1 MVMADITYSQNSP
14 YYLTSVYKNIF
25 LDVMVNRAIPADTT
39 DVYWEINVTYN
50 YRPDLLAYDLYNDS
64 KLWWVFAQRNPNILK
79 DPMFDFATGTY
90 IYLPQ
95 YSNLKS
101 ILSL

>member
-1 MVMADITYSQNSP
+1 MINISYPQTSP

-25 LDVMVNRAIPADTT
+25 LDVMDNRPIPADST
-39 DVYWEINVTYN
+39 DEYWEINITYN

-64 KLWWVFAQRNPNILK
+64 KLWWVFAQRNPDILK
-79 DPMFDFATGTY
+79 DPMFDFKAGTY

-95 YSNLKS
+95 YSNLKT

>member
-1 MVMADITYSQNSP
+1 MTNTTYSQSSP
-14 YYLTSVYKNIF
+14 YYLTTVYKNMF
-25 LDVMVNRAIPADTT
+25 LDTMVNRSILPDIT
-39 DVYWEINVTYN
+39 DVYWEITVTYN
-50 YRPDLLAYDLYNDS
+50 YRPDLLAYDLYSDS
-64 KLWWVFAQRNPNILK
+64 KLWWVFAQRNPNTLK

-95 YSNLKS
+95 YSNLKT

>member
-1 MVMADITYSQNSP
+1 MANITYSQLSP
-14 YYLTSVYKNIF
+14 YNFTPVYKNIF
-25 LDVMVNRAIPADTT
+25 LDVMVNRSIPPDST
-39 DVYWEINVTYN
+39 DVYWQITETYN
-50 YRPDLLAYDLYNDS
+50 YRPDLLAYDLYNES
-64 KLWWVFAQRNPNILK
+64 KLWWVFAQRNPNTLK

-95 YSNLKS
+95 YSNLKT

>member
-1 MVMADITYSQNSP
+1 MTNISYPQTSP
-14 YYLTSVYKNIF
+14 YYLSSVYKNIF
-25 LDVMVNRAIPADTT
+25 LDVMTNRPVPPDPT
-39 DVYWEINVTYN
+39 DEYWQINVTYN

-64 KLWWVFAQRNPNILK
+64 KLWWVFAQRNPDILK
-79 DPMFDFATGTY
+79 DPIFGFSTGTY
-90 IYLPQ
+90 IFLPQ